1 MIYFEGLDS
10 VIESIYLDDELGN
23 KVGDCSVF
31 INPENTRY
39 LIGKVVIINS
49 LSYPSSKVIELLD
62 NGNTVVR
69 RIKPE
74 DAELED
80 GVLLQPYILRYN
92 GKIQYSGKEIRESEE
107 LSNLDILR
115 DYCSLDSETGVL
127 YFPKLL
133 NPGYSRVLDR
143 EGNLSSLGW
152 ALQEIGVNIKKDT
165 RFRNLDIL
173 KLKKIELD

>member
-23 KVGDCSVF
+23 KVGECSVF

-39 LIGKVVIINS
+39 LIGKVVIVNS

-62 NGNTVVR
+62 NRNTIVR
-69 RIKPE
+69 RVKPE
-74 DAELED
+74 DAELEK
-80 GVLLQPYILRYN
+80 GVILQPYILRYN
-92 GKIQYSGKEIRESEE
+92 DKNQYSGKEVYKATGLE
-107 LSNLDILR
+107 NLDILR

-127 YFPKLL
+127 YFPKLYGL
-133 NPGYSRVLDR
+133 EYERTVDR

-152 ALQEIGVNIKKDT
+152 ALQEIGVNIKTDT
-165 RFRNLDIL
+165 PFRNLDVL